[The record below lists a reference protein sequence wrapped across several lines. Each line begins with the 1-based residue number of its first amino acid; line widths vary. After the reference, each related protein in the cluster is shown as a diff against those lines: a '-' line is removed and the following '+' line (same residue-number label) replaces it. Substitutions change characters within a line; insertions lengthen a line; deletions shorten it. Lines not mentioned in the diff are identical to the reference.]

1 MALKVWDG
9 FDHYLNGTDLK
20 SRLNNFVQYQQPATN
35 ATPIAFV
42 TGRNG
47 FGKALQLQQGN
58 TYTYAVFGQ
67 RVSSAF
73 VGFGCQFANV
83 GTGADFQ
90 FLDTVTGIVN
100 VTVYFNPLNYA
111 IQVYRG
117 DRNSGGVLLFAGPNN
132 QWADNVWSF
141 IEIWPV
147 INGSTGSVTVH
158 VNGVNACTVTG
169 VNTNFAGANAWWDSF
184 GIRCNNINGNPTIN
198 IDDLYY
204 CDTTTGAGLTPCNT
218 FLGDCRVQ
226 TLFATGN
233 DAVQWTP
240 LAGSNWQEIA
250 ETAMDADTSYNYSST
265 PGQQDTLDFGAL
277 AGTITTIFGI
287 QLTYAARKD
296 DAGARSVKS
305 IVKIAG
311 TSYAGATYSLPDTN
325 YAYFTDQWILNP
337 DTGLNWVISGVNG
350 AAYGYNMVS

>member
-141 IEIWPV
+141 IEI
-147 INGSTGSVTVH
+147 
-158 VNGVNACTVTG
+158 
-169 VNTNFAGANAWWDSF
+169 
-184 GIRCNNINGNPTIN
+184 
-198 IDDLYY
+198 
-204 CDTTTGAGLTPCNT
+204 
-218 FLGDCRVQ
+218 
-226 TLFATGN
+226 
-233 DAVQWTP
+233 
-240 LAGSNWQEIA
+240 
-250 ETAMDADTSYNYSST
+250 
-265 PGQQDTLDFGAL
+265 
-277 AGTITTIFGI
+277 
-287 QLTYAARKD
+287 
-296 DAGARSVKS
+296 
-305 IVKIAG
+305 
-311 TSYAGATYSLPDTN
+311 
-325 YAYFTDQWILNP
+325 
-337 DTGLNWVISGVNG
+337 
-350 AAYGYNMVS
+350 